1 MFFCVVKKN
10 VLLNITRE
18 FGDERQS
25 MCTWNIVKNTTVVS
39 LFHGNHVV
47 GGRKCKIN
55 GPKSFLSF
63 IIYYFVI
70 TSIILSGI
78 CSIQDPKSIPF
89 GRMLLISE
97 FWSVIKECMA
107 IILASNQN
115 YYVIFIGDKYIWLL
129 ILLIGWPYIGLRSL
143 FFILYHFVS
152 WILLIWDCFGKKLI
166 QSYIFFNVRFVVVLN
181 SSFCFAW
188 HIKFV

>member
-1 MFFCVVKKN
+1 MKSIGKNVIRYIELSRLSVNQSLQNIMMLFDPCSLLHLVEKDLVVVVVVLSSKTFWTSLYRYGPIYSNQQKVKIVFCVVKKN

-78 CSIQDPKSIPF
+78 CSIQDPK
-89 GRMLLISE
+89 
-97 FWSVIKECMA
+97 
-107 IILASNQN
+107 
-115 YYVIFIGDKYIWLL
+115 
-129 ILLIGWPYIGLRSL
+129 
-143 FFILYHFVS
+143 
-152 WILLIWDCFGKKLI
+152 
-166 QSYIFFNVRFVVVLN
+166 
-181 SSFCFAW
+181 
-188 HIKFV
+188 